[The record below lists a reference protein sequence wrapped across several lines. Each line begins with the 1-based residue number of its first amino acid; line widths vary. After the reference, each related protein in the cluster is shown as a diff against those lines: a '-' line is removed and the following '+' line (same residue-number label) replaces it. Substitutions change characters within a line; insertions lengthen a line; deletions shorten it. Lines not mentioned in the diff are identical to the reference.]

1 MDYIRLGILLRDARV
16 AARFTQDD
24 AAQRIGKTPQTVSLW
39 EKGKS
44 KIDIEALAS
53 LCQMYNTPL
62 SSILISA
69 GADFP
74 NSSPL
79 PTSPLQDSLLIS
91 FSQLNQ
97 EGQER
102 LVEIADD
109 MVSSGKYTKAHPQV
123 SARVAARGGGVKSVP
138 VKNADTVTGKIVP
151 TEDGTL

>member
-1 MDYIRLGILLRDARV
+1 MDYVLLGILLRDARV

-24 AAQRIGKTPQTVSLW
+24 AAQRIHKTPQTVSLW

-44 KIDIEALAS
+44 KIDIETLAS

-62 SSILISA
+62 ESILISA

-74 NSSPL
+74 NSSPS
-79 PTSPLQDSLLIS
+79 PANPLQDNLLMS

-102 LVEIADD
+102 LIEIADD
-109 MVSSGKYTKAHPQV
+109 MVASGKYIKTH
-123 SARVAARGGGVKSVP
+123 SAGLGG
-138 VKNADTVTGKIVP
+138 AQA
-151 TEDGTL
+151 

>member
-1 MDYIRLGILLRDARV
+1 MDYVLLGVLLRDARV

-24 AAQRIGKTPQTVSLW
+24 AARKIHKTPQTVSLW

-62 SSILISA
+62 ESILISA

-79 PTSPLQDSLLIS
+79 PANPRQENLLVS
-91 FSQLNQ
+91 FSLLNQ

-102 LVEIADD
+102 LIEIADD
-109 MVSSGKYTKAHPQV
+109 MVASGKYIKNHPSDMV
-123 SARVAARGGGVKSVP
+123 
-138 VKNADTVTGKIVP
+138 GK
-151 TEDGTL
+151 EA